1 MLLFADLRQFILYMM
16 ASILFALCILIS
28 QHCCAAFQLQMN
40 NIQHSTKRSRTL
52 ETMQLKLL
60 SEKGNRETVLKGSE
74 SVQGGTKTIGNKQKV
89 QTKRIRNDTVQV
101 VNENATQTDSVDA
114 FVEEQIPAVKKL
126 PKRKGKTSISS
137 KEDTDTNEK
146 SKQVNMKKAQTMT
159 SRKDDVESVPPHTAL
174 SKVLA
179 NQYSIDLTS
188 VSPSS
193 MEPGARITS
202 EDVKYHAW
210 TLSQP
215 PCTSEALKLAY
226 SIGLD
231 LNGLY
236 DDDTRTYVMSK
247 NEVQLYIENSRS
259 LKMSSQVV
267 KKETRRQQLSKK
279 RKKMNALDK
288 RVEQNVVKLAD
299 RTLRLATSL
308 AGEIVNQVHLQ
319 MQNIQRNTDNERS
332 KSDGVLVNIN
342 MLSHDM
348 SVNDIQSIE
357 DFDVDLANEIQ
368 DALDTAGESL
378 PLVVALVPSPP
389 PLQSLT
395 SAQLKELLRQ
405 RGLKL
410 SGVKAELLERLLL
423 DCKDDSADVIRDS
436 GNVDEM
442 IDSVPFFLRQ

>member
-1 MLLFADLRQFILYMM
+1 MM

-40 NIQHSTKRSRTL
+40 NIQHSTKRGRTL
-52 ETMQLKLL
+52 ESMQLKLL
-60 SEKGNRETVLKGSE
+60 SEKGNSETVLKGSE
-74 SVQGGTKTIGNKQKV
+74 SVQGGTKTIGNESTKQMKKAKQKV
-89 QTKRIRNDTVQV
+89 QTKRIRKDTVQV

-114 FVEEQIPAVKKL
+114 FVEQIPAVKKL
-126 PKRKGKTSISS
+126 PQRKGKTAISS

-174 SKVLA
+174 SKVFA
-179 NQYSIDLTS
+179 NQFGIDITS
-188 VSPSS
+188 VSPLS

-247 NEVQLYIENSRS
+247 NDVQLYIENARS

-288 RVEQNVVKLAD
+288 RVEQNVIQLAD

-308 AGEIVNQVHLQ
+308 TGEIVNQVHLQ

-332 KSDGVLVNIN
+332 KRDGVIVNIN
-342 MLSHDM
+342 MLSHDK
-348 SVNDIQSIE
+348 SANDIQSIE

-368 DALDTAGESL
+368 DALDTAVESV

-395 SAQLKELLRQ
+395 TAQLKELLRQ

-423 DCKDDSADVIRDS
+423 DCKDDSANVIRDS

-442 IDSVPFFLRQ
+442 IDGVPFFLRQ

>member
-1 MLLFADLRQFILYMM
+1 M

-52 ETMQLKLL
+52 ESMQLKLL

-74 SVQGGTKTIGNKQKV
+74 SVQGGTKTIGNETTQKMTKKTKQKV
-89 QTKRIRNDTVQV
+89 QTKRVRKDTVQV

-114 FVEEQIPAVKKL
+114 FVEQIPAVKKL
-126 PKRKGKTSISS
+126 PKRRGKTTISS

-146 SKQVNMKKAQTMT
+146 SKQVNMKKARTMT

-179 NQYSIDLTS
+179 NQFGIDLTS
-188 VSPSS
+188 VSPLS

-308 AGEIVNQVHLQ
+308 TGEIFNQVHLQ

-342 MLSHDM
+342 MLSHDK

-395 SAQLKELLRQ
+395 TAQLKELLRQ

-410 SGVKAELLERLLL
+410 SGVRAELLERLLL

-442 IDSVPFFLRQ
+442 IDSVLFFLRQ

>member
-1 MLLFADLRQFILYMM
+1 M
-16 ASILFALCILIS
+16 
-28 QHCCAAFQLQMN
+28 
-40 NIQHSTKRSRTL
+40 
-52 ETMQLKLL
+52 
-60 SEKGNRETVLKGSE
+60 
-74 SVQGGTKTIGNKQKV
+74 
-89 QTKRIRNDTVQV
+89 
-101 VNENATQTDSVDA
+101 NENATQTDSVDA
-114 FVEEQIPAVKKL
+114 FVEQIPAVKKIS
-126 PKRKGKTSISS
+126 KRKEKTAISS
-137 KEDTDTNEK
+137 KEDTDINEK

-179 NQYSIDLTS
+179 NQYGIDLTS
-188 VSPSS
+188 VPPLS

-210 TLSQP
+210 TLAQP

-247 NEVQLYIENSRS
+247 DEVQLYIENSRS

-299 RTLRLATSL
+299 RTMRLATSL
-308 AGEIVNQVHLQ
+308 TGEIVNQVQLQ

-332 KSDGVLVNIN
+332 KSGGVLVNIN
-342 MLSHDM
+342 MLSHDK
-348 SVNDIQSIE
+348 SANDIQSIE
-357 DFDVDLANEIQ
+357 DFDVDLANAIQ
-368 DALDTAGESL
+368 DALDTAGEL
-378 PLVVALVPSPP
+378 PLVVAKVPSPP

-395 SAQLKELLRQ
+395 TAQLKELLRQ

-423 DCKDDSADVIRDS
+423 DCKDDSTDLISDS

-442 IDSVPFFLRQ
+442 IDSVPFFLCTNIGDL

>member
-1 MLLFADLRQFILYMM
+1 MM

-40 NIQHSTKRSRTL
+40 NIQHSTKRGRTL
-52 ETMQLKLL
+52 ESMQLKLL

-74 SVQGGTKTIGNKQKV
+74 SVQGGTKTIGNESTKQMKKAKQKV
-89 QTKRIRNDTVQV
+89 QTKRIRKDTVQV

-114 FVEEQIPAVKKL
+114 FVEQIPAVKKL
-126 PKRKGKTSISS
+126 PQRKGKTAISS
-137 KEDTDTNEK
+137 KDDTDTNEK

-174 SKVLA
+174 SKVFA
-179 NQYSIDLTS
+179 NQFGIDITS
-188 VSPSS
+188 VCPLS

-308 AGEIVNQVHLQ
+308 TGEIVNQVHLQ

-332 KSDGVLVNIN
+332 KRDGVIVNIN
-342 MLSHDM
+342 MLSHDK
-348 SVNDIQSIE
+348 SANDIQSIE

-395 SAQLKELLRQ
+395 TAQLKELLRQ

-436 GNVDEM
+436 GNVDE
-442 IDSVPFFLRQ
+442 ISVPFFLRQ

>member
-1 MLLFADLRQFILYMM
+1 
-16 ASILFALCILIS
+16 
-28 QHCCAAFQLQMN
+28 
-40 NIQHSTKRSRTL
+40 
-52 ETMQLKLL
+52 MQLKLL
-60 SEKGNRETVLKGSE
+60 SEKGNRETILKGSE
-74 SVQGGTKTIGNKQKV
+74 SVQGGTKTIGNESTKQMTKKTKQKG
-89 QTKRIRNDTVQV
+89 QTKLIRKETVQV
-101 VNENATQTDSVDA
+101 ENENATQTESA
-114 FVEEQIPAVKKL
+114 NIFAEQIPAVKKIS
-126 PKRKGKTSISS
+126 KRKGKIAITSMV
-137 KEDTDTNEK
+137 DTEINEK

-159 SRKDDVESVPPHTAL
+159 DREDDVDSVPPHTAL

-179 NQYSIDLTS
+179 NQYGIDLAS

-193 MEPGARITS
+193 MEPGAKITA

-210 TLSQP
+210 TLAQP
-215 PCTSEALKLAY
+215 PCTSEALKLSY

-247 NEVQLYIENSRS
+247 DEVQLYIENSRS
-259 LKMSSQVV
+259 LKMSSQVI

-288 RVEQNVVKLAD
+288 RVEQNVVAD

-308 AGEIVNQVHLQ
+308 TGEIVNQVQLQ

-332 KSDGVLVNIN
+332 KSDDDLVNI
-342 MLSHDM
+342 LSHNKIA
-348 SVNDIQSIE
+348 NDIQSIE
-357 DFDVDLANEIQ
+357 DFDVDLANAIQ

-378 PLVVALVPSPP
+378 PLVAAKVPSPP

-395 SAQLKELLRQ
+395 TAQLKELLRQ

-423 DCKDDSADVIRDS
+423 DCKDDSADVISDS
-436 GNVDEM
+436 GNVDEI